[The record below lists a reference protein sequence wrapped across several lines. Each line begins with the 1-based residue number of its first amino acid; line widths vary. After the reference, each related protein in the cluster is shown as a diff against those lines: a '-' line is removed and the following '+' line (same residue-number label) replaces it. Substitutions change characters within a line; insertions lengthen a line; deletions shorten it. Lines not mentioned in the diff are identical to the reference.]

1 MSTTMRDWCQC
12 AWKEI
17 SALPGVA
24 SDELRHQW
32 ESHAAREEVIVTFFG
47 PYDSGKSSLLKRLLV
62 DDNQPIPGWLTVSA
76 RRETFEKNEAEVK
89 GVVVRDT
96 PGIAGGNAQ
105 HAEIAD
111 DSLALSDVVVLVL
124 PPQLITSNK
133 ATFINVLNGGRFFCP
148 GDVAYARQGFGVA
161 LSRMDEAGVSPEDDP
176 EGYQALAQRK
186 TKELDDLLRS
196 EGVPKQMVALS
207 ITAADPSGLVG
218 NSVPSDRH
226 VYDEGRQWDG
236 MESFA
241 DFLRSLPARKNE
253 LRQHAEIRFLGAELG
268 GMAGSLEELHSM
280 RRIAV
285 DVAANEVSMHALS
298 EERLGALLDAAK
310 ADLYRR
316 IDEEVAAATRRGAAD
331 EKELRRVIDD
341 RLEAALDRWSTEHDA
356 AFEALLREADG
367 ELKVRRDRPAS
378 KTLWESLDDNDTD
391 PAEHRSSKKDGQEVI
406 GKVQK
411 LTRTLHKGYRE
422 AHQAFLG
429 MTIVKSRSELQRL
442 RQSGSFEEYV
452 KETSKKATRFSDA
465 SHATT
470 AKWSTR
476 LDTGFAVA
484 VPAIL
489 ELGGL
494 LNEAWSENKVAQ
506 QRAERREK
514 VRRSIEKSSSRMAES
529 AWRWWCDDGLPAAVR
544 EAFSEARQSAEAV
557 KTSLEAEAESI
568 RQSMDSVN
576 ECLHRLKYL
585 KVCQHSE
592 ESAGFDAK
600 DADA

>member
-17 SALPGVA
+17 FALPGVA
-24 SDELRHQW
+24 SDELRRQW
-32 ESHAAREEVIVTFFG
+32 ESHAARKEVVVTFFG

-62 DDNQPIPGWLTVSA
+62 DDNQPVPGWLTISA
-76 RRETFEKNEAEVK
+76 RRETFEKNEADVI

-105 HAEIAD
+105 HAEVAD

-133 ATFINVLNGGRFFCP
+133 ATFINVLNGGRFFCT
-148 GDVAYARQGFGVA
+148 GDVAYAKQSLGVA
-161 LSRMDEAGVSPEDDP
+161 LSRMDEAGVSPEDDLD
-176 EGYQALAQRK
+176 GYKALAQRK
-186 TKELDDLLRS
+186 TEELEDLLLS
-196 EGVPKQMVALS
+196 EGVPRQVVALS

-226 VYDEGRQWDG
+226 VYDEGREWDG
-236 MESFA
+236 VKSFA
-241 DFLRSLPARKNE
+241 DFLRSLSTRKSE

-268 GMAGSLEELHSM
+268 RIAGSLHTLHGM

-298 EERLGALLDAAK
+298 EERLGALLDAAET
-310 ADLYRR
+310 DLYRR
-316 IDEEVAAATRRGAAD
+316 IDEEVAAAIRRGSAD
-331 EKELRRVIDD
+331 EKELRRVVDD

-356 AFEALLREADG
+356 AFEALLREANE

-378 KTLWESLDDNDTD
+378 KTLWESLGDSDID
-391 PAEHRSSKKDGQEVI
+391 PTEHCSSKKDGQEAI

-411 LTRTLHKGYRE
+411 LTKALHKGYRE
-422 AHQAFLG
+422 AHPAFLG
-429 MTIVKSRSELQRL
+429 MTIEKSRSELQRL

-452 KETSKKATRFSDA
+452 KKTSKNATRFSDA
-465 SHATT
+465 SHAMK

-506 QRAERREK
+506 QRVERRKK
-514 VRRSIEKSSSRMAES
+514 VRRSIEESSSRVAES

-544 EAFSEARQSAEAV
+544 EAFGEARQSAEAV
-557 KTSLEAEAESI
+557 KTALETEAENI
-568 RQSMDSVN
+568 RQSMDSLN
-576 ECLHRLKYL
+576 ECLYRLKDL
-585 KVCQHSE
+585 KVCQHSDE
-592 ESAGFDAK
+592 TIGFDAK